1 MEQRAPRHQN
11 GSGCRPH
18 KKSAPVHVHLLTRH
32 GRRRLAPQR
41 ASAEGTDERRVIF
54 SGPRGVHTV
63 ALDARNS
70 SCALA
75 RGISHGN
82 PGATEVQKATKE
94 LKNCGARLQT
104 ASGVSGTGR
113 PGEYS
118 TGPRIDVVVV
128 YILGARGQAGKQRR
142 RAHTRLVGTSC
153 AAACQDEACPRNGAE
168 GPHPPPP

>member
-1 MEQRAPRHQN
+1 MSGRRRGWSSGPPEHDGTSPAEHQN

-113 PGEYS
+113 PGEQGS
-118 TGPRIDVVVV
+118 RDEGRTPVWSGPLALPHARTRRVRGTAPKVP
-128 YILGARGQAGKQRR
+128 IL
-142 RAHTRLVGTSC
+142 LL
-153 AAACQDEACPRNGAE
+153 
-168 GPHPPPP
+168 

>member
-113 PGEYS
+113 PGEQGS
-118 TGPRIDVVVV
+118 RDEGRTPVWSGPLALPHARTRRVRGTAPKVP
-128 YILGARGQAGKQRR
+128 IL
-142 RAHTRLVGTSC
+142 LL
-153 AAACQDEACPRNGAE
+153 
-168 GPHPPPP
+168 

>member
-1 MEQRAPRHQN
+1 MAGGASH
-11 GSGCRPH
+11 
-18 KKSAPVHVHLLTRH
+18 
-32 GRRRLAPQR
+32 RRGPAQKGG
-41 ASAEGTDERRVIF
+41 ADERRVIF